1 MKRLGRI
8 PLFYRFPFFEFLYHL
23 KGVRRLY
30 KRLFLSSVPNPQY
43 YVELVNKC
51 NAECIFCTY
60 PLLRD
65 RGKPLTDMTD
75 EFFNKMLTLIESE
88 QRPSISLTPTTGEIF
103 MNTQWDYYLQKVL
116 DLDFV
121 EEVHF
126 YTNGA
131 IFNDKNRARF
141 FRLRNLNK
149 MSISFSTGG
158 ADRETYELMFG
169 KDLFCHVKENINE
182 FLRGLKERSL
192 KIPVSID
199 IKFPK
204 SGTQSRSF
212 CRKIYNECHY
222 QYAFLKIRDTYDTFS
237 GLIENESITRMR
249 SPSLVRR
256 KQPCNYLRDI
266 RFAANGEIWLC
277 GCVISEVPGHQE
289 LKVGHLKD
297 ATDLGQPRQQ
307 LKKMQEE
314 WLHQKKIPFTCRE
327 CTWYE
332 ASSNIDTPPR

>member
-1 MKRLGRI
+1 MRRPGRSR
-8 PLFYRFPFFEFLYHL
+8 LFYRLPLFEFLYSF

-75 EFFNKMLTLIESE
+75 EFFNKMLTLIETERRS
-88 QRPSISLTPTTGEIF
+88 SISLTPTTGEIF
-103 MNTQWDYYLQKVL
+103 MNNQWDYYLQKIL

-121 EEVHF
+121 EKVHF

-131 IFNDKNRARF
+131 IFNDKNRGRF
-141 FRLRNLNK
+141 FRLRILNK

-158 ADRETYELMFG
+158 VDRETYELMFG
-169 KDLFCHVKENINE
+169 KDLFDHVKQNINSL
-182 FLRGLKERSL
+182 LRDLKEKSF

-199 IKFPK
+199 IKFSK
-204 SGTQSRSF
+204 SATQSRSF
-212 CRKIYNECHY
+212 CRKIYNKCNY
-222 QYAFLKIRDTYDTFS
+222 QYAFIKIRDTYDTFS
-237 GLIENESITRMR
+237 GLIENDNIAKMR
-249 SPSLVRR
+249 SPALSKR
-256 KQPCNYLRDI
+256 KHPCNYLNDI

-277 GCVISEVPGHQE
+277 GCVISELPGHQE

-297 ATDLGQPRQQ
+297 EADLNQTRQR
-307 LKKMQEE
+307 LKKIQEE
-314 WLHQKKIPFTCRE
+314 WLHQRKIPYPCRE

-332 ASSNIDTPPR
+332 PSSNTDFSSR